1 MTDVS
6 FYCAHCG
13 RLVKTPAD
21 RQGTLMNCPFCG
33 RGLSVP
39 IVDSDGHTAAASVV
53 PPPLEGAPETI
64 DDSTEFEEGASESN
78 LRSSLKNSSIL
89 VRSYLIPE
97 KSRRIDVSRSTKIN
111 WFKRGGEDAE
121 EVDESVF
128 LVAPDL
134 SDDEFINR
142 LHAEPTASIPRA
154 KSIDRLPVYKE
165 EVVPWSERVDFVKLG
180 IWTGI
185 TVVIVGIVTVF
196 VSCVLH
202 FTKPGYLNAELV
214 MPEPTAFEGVV
225 VYKTTAGKLEGDEGA
240 FIFLFPAEHVF
251 SKPLATYGA
260 APNKQIPIQFN
271 GFLEDLRANGGYFE
285 RVGFDGYFSVEVKQ
299 PGRYR
304 VLIVSYN
311 VPGNAQ
317 TNDKT
322 TLKEIKQY
330 LFDPEELLER
340 NRFFWETVSIE
351 GTQRELEVNMGKI

>member
-6 FYCAHCG
+6 FYCSHCG

-33 RGLSVP
+33 RGLAVP
-39 IVDSDGHTAAASVV
+39 VVNAVGHTAAASV
-53 PPPLEGAPETI
+53 PPPLEGDRETV
-64 DDSTEFEEGASESN
+64 DSTESEEGAPEGD
-78 LRSSLKNSSIL
+78 LRSNLKNSSIL

-111 WFKRGGEDAE
+111 WFKRGGEDSE

-142 LHAEPTASIPRA
+142 LHAEPAASIPRA
-154 KSIDRLPVYKE
+154 KSIERLPIYKE

-180 IWTGI
+180 IWAGI
-185 TVVIVGIVTVF
+185 AVVIVGIATVF
-196 VSCVLH
+196 ASCVLH
-202 FTKPGYLNAELV
+202 FTRPGYLNAELV
-214 MPEPTAFEGVV
+214 MPEPTTFEGVV

-240 FIFLFPAEHVF
+240 FIFLFPADHVF

-260 APNKQIPIQFN
+260 APNKQTPLQFN
-271 GFLEDLRANGGYFE
+271 GFLEDLRSNGGYFE

-317 TNDKT
+317 INDKT
-322 TLKEIKQY
+322 ALKEIKKY

-340 NRFFWETVSIE
+340 NRFFWKTVSIE